1 MDVTKGPSFDLK
13 PASESRGETQGMSNM
28 GAVRA
33 LPNDTRGACSA
44 LAAVGLISQ
53 ASPVFADACNTHLLW
68 STQGQSVRA
77 PNWETHQLK
86 RQVGLELDRSAK
98 LDFGFKIKTS
108 RRVTQDQIISY
119 IGEYCEIVGKDEA
132 VASLHRNR
140 INKGHTAHFRA
151 EVPLRKEAI

>member
-13 PASESRGETQGMSNM
+13 PASESRGETQGTSNM

-33 LPNDTRGACSA
+33 LPNHTRGACSA

-53 ASPVFADACNTHLLW
+53 ASPVFADACDTHLLW
-68 STQGQSVRA
+68 SSQRQSVRA
-77 PNWETHQLK
+77 PNFETYQLK

-98 LDFGFKIKTS
+98 SGFEFKIKRS
-108 RRVTQDQIISY
+108 HRVTQNQIISY
-119 IGEYCEIVGKDEA
+119 IDEFCEIVGKDEA

-140 INKGHTAHFRA
+140 INKRHTAHFSCRSSTS
-151 EVPLRKEAI
+151 

>member
-13 PASESRGETQGMSNM
+13 PASESRGETQGTSNM
-28 GAVRA
+28 GTVRA
-33 LPNDTRGACSA
+33 LPRYTHGACSA
-44 LAAVGLISQ
+44 LVEGGLISQ

-68 STQGQSVRA
+68 SRQGQPVRA

-98 LDFGFKIKTS
+98 SGFGFKIKTS
-108 RRVTQDQIISY
+108 RRVTQDQIVSYIY

-132 VASLHRNR
+132 VSSLHRNR
-140 INKGHTAHFRA
+140 INKGHTAHFSCRSSTS
-151 EVPLRKEAI
+151 